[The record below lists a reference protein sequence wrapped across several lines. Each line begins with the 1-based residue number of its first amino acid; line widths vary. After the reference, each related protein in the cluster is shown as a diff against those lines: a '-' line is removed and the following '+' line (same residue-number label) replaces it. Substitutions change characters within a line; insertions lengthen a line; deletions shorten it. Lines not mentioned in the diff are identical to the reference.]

1 MPPRNKP
8 FHNSFSVAPRASNF
22 AYALEQ
28 APESPS
34 HRSPHKLWHSNDG
47 EDVPCHVEKFILDPA
62 PEQELVHETPALYTS
77 DEEQAVLKKFDRRLV
92 LFIALLYM
100 LGFLDR
106 SNIGN
111 AKVAGLLDDLSLNS
125 SQYEWI
131 LRSFYIT
138 YLLFEWMPVLYA
150 VLSPSTYI
158 ASCVAAWGLIAS
170 LQALATSYASL
181 CVLRALLGISEA
193 AFSPGVPVFLAF
205 FYKRDELAYRIGL
218 FISAAPLATSFAG
231 SLAWVI
237 TKLGQRSPI
246 APWRMLFLV
255 EGFPSVIISVFAFY
269 SIPNNPGAA
278 RFLSKRERRV
288 AEIRLRREKPKDQ
301 QESGR
306 RSFQWEEI
314 WATVKDPKCYLT
326 ALMFCSC
333 NVAFSSLP
341 VFLPTIINDMGYSTL
356 RSQALSAPPYLVA
369 FITVVMTAY
378 YSDKYKDRS
387 LFICFHA
394 LLAAGGYA
402 MITLA
407 GALKANSLWR
417 YGGLYPAASGF
428 FSAVTLLI
436 TWTINNQDSD
446 AKRGTGVAIL
456 NLIGQLGPFIG
467 TALYPESDKPY
478 YVPGMAICTVF
489 MLAVAALSLWLR
501 KIMQYQN
508 RARDRRYTTL
518 KGTGGNDGSNGED
531 GELFGQERRF
541 TYIL

>member
-1 MPPRNKP
+1 MQPCNTP

-28 APESPS
+28 APESPT
-34 HRSPHKLWHSNDG
+34 HRSPHKLWHSDDG
-47 EDVPCHVEKFILDPA
+47 EDVPCHVEKLVLDPA
-62 PEQELVHETPALYTS
+62 PEQELVHETSALYTS

-218 FISAAPLATSFAG
+218 FISAAPLATSFAS

-269 SIPNNPGAA
+269 SIPNNPGTA

-369 FITVVMTAY
+369 FITVLMTAY

-407 GALKANSLWR
+407 GVLKANSLWR
-417 YGGLYPAASGF
+417 YMGVYPAASGF

-478 YVPGMAICTVF
+478 YVPGMAVCTVF
-489 MLAVAALSLWLR
+489 MLAVAVLSLWLR
-501 KIMQYQN
+501 MIMHYQN
-508 RARDRRYTTL
+508 RAIARWYTVL
-518 KGTGGNDGSNGED
+518 KGTGGDDGSNGED
-531 GELFGQERRF
+531 GKLFGQERRF